1 MNVSCELGDS
11 SKKEGIDEAQW
22 AALDKQNRK
31 KNQETHRVEKWFE
44 IWDVLFPG
52 VDRPK
57 SPWHDVALP
66 LLSPYS
72 PSSGDAESFA
82 NLFLSIMD
90 HKVTQGDLDLS
101 DHRNIRDGVKNVAQL
116 TFRTYISLHGRLAPE
131 TSSGESQNRLS
142 LTAGSSTR
150 LSDPATMASRQV
162 TATTA
167 GTSIISGHGSQA
179 GRPGPNPYT
188 LSSYPMAIPRG
199 MAGQPSAFMPAPGM
213 ARVPSSTEMAPPM
226 QPPQL
231 QPSSMSAFGGMNP
244 GDPAGGYFFP
254 YMFPPPQGSWPGPGN
269 PVAFPPS
276 HMAGMAQD
284 FGMGG
289 GTFFGEQNF
298 GAGPSE
304 AG

>member
-1 MNVSCELGDS
+1 MCSSRALIDQRVLVSGQRVIFLANTD
-11 SKKEGIDEAQW
+11 
-22 AALDKQNRK
+22 
-31 KNQETHRVEKWFE
+31 VEK
-44 IWDVLFPG
+44 G
-52 VDRPK
+52 
-57 SPWHDVALP
+57 HDIALP

-101 DHRNIRDGVKNVAQL
+101 DPQNIRDGVKNVAQL
-116 TFRTYISLHGRLAPE
+116 TFRTYISLHGGLAPG

-150 LSDPATMASRQV
+150 LSDPVTMASRQL

-167 GTSIISGHGSQA
+167 GTSIVSGHGSPA

-188 LSSYPMAIPRG
+188 LGSYPMAIPRG
-199 MAGQPSAFMPAPGM
+199 MPGQPSPFMAAPPM

-226 QPPQL
+226 QPPPL
-231 QPSSMSAFGGMNP
+231 QPNGMPAFSGMNP
-244 GDPAGGYFFP
+244 GDPAGGYYFP
-254 YMFPPPQGSWPGPGN
+254 YMFTAPQGSWAASGN
-269 PVAFPPS
+269 PVGFPS
-276 HMAGMAQD
+276 GHITGMTQD

-289 GTFFGEQNF
+289 GAFFGEQNF
-298 GAGPSE
+298 GSGPSE
-304 AG
+304 GG